1 MDLDHPPELTNYL
14 QKNIILIKKK
24 FGSQFSIKNQD
35 IEIPIKLFM
44 VKNEYN
50 PKLRYYSMVYDIE
63 TRDEYLLPFKINFI
77 NYLSLEKDNNCYIS
91 DITKFGHISGSQMVL
106 FVLKLLKILGA
117 EKAFLYDGTRI
128 ECNGMKIDLSFFKLI
143 EKGITFYQKFGFKI
157 FMDPSNHFL
166 KIKYGT
172 TETMSKALRDN
183 LQQMQKI
190 KLSYYY
196 KCYQYILNIL
206 FDVIKNQA
214 YDKIIIYLYH
224 RYKPYIYKRSMT
236 KQKVLSL
243 VQEID
248 TFLGIIKR
256 LDKVYLY
263 QAMIKLFY
271 EDCSQYVQL
280 EDHIFNNLFY
290 GISYNN
296 KHIYLKHI
304 KIFDNLKLIRNES
317 VFEINLRKY
326 NLE

>member
-1 MDLDHPPELTNYL
+1 MDLDHPPELTQSL

-24 FGSQFSIKNQD
+24 FGSQFTIKNQD
-35 IEIPIKLFM
+35 IEIPIKLFL

-50 PKLRYYSMVYDIE
+50 PKVQYYSMVYDIE
-63 TRDEYLLPFKINFI
+63 MREEYLLPFKINFI
-77 NYLSLEKDNNCYIS
+77 NYLSLGKDNNCYIS
-91 DITKFGHISGSQMVL
+91 DITRFGDVSGSEMVL
-106 FVLKLLKILGA
+106 FVLKLLKVLGA
-117 EKAFLYDGTRI
+117 ERAFLYDGTRI

-143 EKGITFYQKFGFKI
+143 EKGITFYQKFGFRI

-172 TETMSKALRDN
+172 TENMEKALKDN

-190 KLSYYY
+190 KISYYY
-196 KCYQYILNIL
+196 KCYQYILDIL

-214 YDKIIIYLYH
+214 YDKITIYLYH
-224 RYKPYIYKRSMT
+224 RYKPYIFKRNMT

-248 TFLGIIKR
+248 MLLNILKR
-256 LDKVYLY
+256 IDQVYLY

-271 EDCSQYVQL
+271 DDCYQYVQL
-280 EDHIFNNLFY
+280 EDYIFNNSFY
-290 GISYNN
+290 GISYKN
-296 KHIYLKHI
+296 KQIYLKHT

-317 VFEINLRKY
+317 VFEINLQKC
-326 NLE
+326 NLK